1 MATVE
6 RRIGDLTVCI
16 DRDGCISSGN
26 CIKVAPSLFEFDAE
40 SVASFAAGADAVGPE
55 RIVEACQVCPV
66 EALEVTDS
74 SGNRIV
80 P

>member
-16 DRDGCISSGN
+16 DRDSCISSGN

-40 SVASFAAGADAVGPE
+40 SIASFARAADTVGQQQ
-55 RIVEACQVCPV
+55 IIEACQVCPV
-66 EALEVTDS
+66 EALIVTDT
-74 SGNRIV
+74 SGDRIV